1 MTTPARILLVEDDET
16 IRLSVAAALAA
27 EGYVVASRED
37 GRELPHDL
45 ASFVPDLLLLD
56 WMLPGP
62 SGIALAATAR
72 QSSGCAVM
80 MLTARDE
87 VDDRLRG
94 FAEGIDDYL

>member
-16 IRLSVAAALAA
+16 IRSSVTTALVDEGFVVAA
-27 EGYVVASRED
+27 RED
-37 GRELPHDL
+37 GIALADDL
-45 ASFVPDLLLLD
+45 AAFVPDIAILD

-62 SGIALAATAR
+62 NGLSLAAQLR
-72 QSSGCAVM
+72 SRSDCAVM

-94 FAEGIDDYL
+94 FAEESTTIS